1 MPKQVQVVIEEQKR
15 VSHMNE
21 AADAAGILPGCTLA
35 TAHSISP
42 ELIYFQ
48 RDANR
53 EQACLMDLAQ
63 ALYRYSSMVSLE
75 PPDCIVLEIKG
86 SLKLW
91 GNAQTLSL
99 IHI

>member
-63 ALYRYSSMVSLE
+63 ALYRY
-75 PPDCIVLEIKG
+75 
-86 SLKLW
+86 
-91 GNAQTLSL
+91 LSL